1 MEVSKTSDQ
10 LLGRCLH
17 PYGRTTMYTSRGAKS
32 PDLSFYAAKFASGKS
47 LVIGI
52 AHLNEGFAALQDEM
66 EWWQEL
72 DFA

>member
-1 MEVSKTSDQ
+1 
-10 LLGRCLH
+10 
-17 PYGRTTMYTSRGAKS
+17 MYTSRGAKS

-47 LVIGI
+47 LVI

>member
-1 MEVSKTSDQ
+1 
-10 LLGRCLH
+10 
-17 PYGRTTMYTSRGAKS
+17 MYTSRGAKS